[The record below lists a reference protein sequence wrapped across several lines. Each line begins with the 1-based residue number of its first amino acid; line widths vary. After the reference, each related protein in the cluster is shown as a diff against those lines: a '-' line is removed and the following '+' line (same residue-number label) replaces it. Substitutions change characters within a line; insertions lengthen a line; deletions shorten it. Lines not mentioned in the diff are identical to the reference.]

1 MNNKYNMTLSQNIA
15 YAKRNLVDSIYN
27 SAKLEGLN
35 VTFPETY
42 TILEKAKMQNVD
54 ISAVSTI
61 LNLKHAWQFLLKN
74 IEEPITLDFIKDL
87 HYEIAKDEALAWGE
101 LRTGRVGIGGT
112 DYVPPIPEEGE
123 VKTKLL
129 AFEKINNATE
139 RAIERMLWMMK
150 AQLFWGGNKRTASL
164 IANKDLISHGKG
176 ILTIREKDILEFNTL
191 LSHYYSTDEKTDLIN
206 MIYKKAISG
215 VELREKDLPS
225 YRELKDQAT
234 ERMNLSKP
242 NQFLKLDDLE
252 R

>member
-1 MNNKYNMTLSQNIA
+1 MNDKFNMTLSQNIA

-54 ISAVSTI
+54 IAAVSTI

-74 IEEPITLDFIKDL
+74 IEEPITLDFIQDL

-123 VKTKLL
+123 TKRKLL
-129 AFEKINNATE
+129 AFEEINNTTE

-150 AQLFWGGNKRTASL
+150 AQLFWDGNKRTASL

-176 ILTIREKDILEFNTL
+176 ILTIRENDILEFNTL
-191 LSHYYSTDEKTDLIN
+191 LSHYYSTDEKAALKK
-206 MIYKKAISG
+206 MIYEKAITG
-215 VELREKDLPS
+215 VELNAKE
-225 YRELKDQAT
+225 
-234 ERMNLSKP
+234 
-242 NQFLKLDDLE
+242 
-252 R
+252 

>member
-1 MNNKYNMTLSQNIA
+1 MNDKFNMTLSQNIA

-54 ISAVSTI
+54 IAAVSTI

-112 DYVPPIPEEGE
+112 DYIPPIPEEGE

-150 AQLFWGGNKRTASL
+150 AQLFWDGNKRTASL
-164 IANKDLISHGKG
+164 IANKDLISYGKG

-191 LSHYYSTDEKTDLIN
+191 LSHYYSTDEKTDLVK
-206 MIYKKAISG
+206 MIYKKGISG
-215 VELREKDLPS
+215 V
-225 YRELKDQAT
+225 ELKDQAT
-234 ERMNLSKP
+234 KRMNLSKP
-242 NQFLKLDDLE
+242 DSSLKHSDLE

>member
-27 SAKLEGLN
+27 SARLEGLN

-54 ISAVSTI
+54 ISTVSTI

-112 DYVPPIPEEGE
+112 DYVPPIPEENE
-123 VKTKLL
+123 TKIKLSS
-129 AFEKINNATE
+129 FEQIDNTTE

-150 AQLFWGGNKRTASL
+150 AQLFWDGNKRTASL
-164 IANKDLISHGKG
+164 IANKDLISHGNG
-176 ILTIREKDILEFNTL
+176 ILTISEKDILEFNTL
-191 LSHYYSTDEKTDLIN
+191 LSDFYSTDQKGKLKE
-206 MIYKKAISG
+206 MIYDKGISG
-215 VELREKDLPS
+215 VELKEKQLPS
-225 YRELKDQAT
+225 YDKMKKRAQGKLQASKDEDTREQ
-234 ERMNLSKP
+234 N
-242 NQFLKLDDLE
+242 NLE

>member
-1 MNNKYNMTLSQNIA
+1 MNDKFNMSLSQNIA

-54 ISAVSTI
+54 ISTVSTI

-112 DYVPPIPEEGE
+112 DYVPPVPEEGE
-123 VKTKLL
+123 IKTKLL
-129 AFEKINNATE
+129 AFEQINNVTE

-150 AQLFWGGNKRTASL
+150 AQLFWDGNKRTASL

-176 ILTIREKDILEFNTL
+176 ILTIREKDILEFNIL

>member
-1 MNNKYNMTLSQNIA
+1 MNDKFNMTLSQNIA

-112 DYVPPIPEEGE
+112 DYIPPIPEEGE

-150 AQLFWGGNKRTASL
+150 AQLFWDGNKRTASL
-164 IANKDLISHGKG
+164 IANKDLINHGKG

-206 MIYKKAISG
+206 MIYKKGISG
-215 VELREKDLPS
+215 V
-225 YRELKDQAT
+225 ELKDQAT
-234 ERMNLSKP
+234 KRMNLSKP
-242 NQFLKLDDLE
+242 DPSLKHDDLE
-252 R
+252 K

>member
-1 MNNKYNMTLSQNIA
+1 MNDKFNMTLSQNIA

-54 ISAVSTI
+54 IAAVSTI

-74 IEEPITLDFIKDL
+74 IEEPITLDFIQDL

-112 DYVPPIPEEGE
+112 DYIPPIPEEGE

-150 AQLFWGGNKRTASL
+150 AQLFWDGNKRTASL

-191 LSHYYSTDEKTDLIN
+191 LSHYYSTDEKTDLVK
-206 MIYKKAISG
+206 MIYKKGISG
-215 VELREKDLPS
+215 V
-225 YRELKDQAT
+225 ELKDQAT
-234 ERMNLSKP
+234 KRMNLSKP
-242 NQFLKLDDLE
+242 DSSLKHSDLE

>member
-1 MNNKYNMTLSQNIA
+1 MTLSQNIA

-150 AQLFWGGNKRTASL
+150 AQLFWDGNKRTASL

-242 NQFLKLDDLE
+242 NQSLKLDDLE

>member
-1 MNNKYNMTLSQNIA
+1 MTLSQNIA

-74 IEEPITLDFIKDL
+74 IEEPITLDFIQDL

-112 DYVPPIPEEGE
+112 DYIPPIPEEGE

-150 AQLFWGGNKRTASL
+150 AQLFWDGNKRTASL

>member
-1 MNNKYNMTLSQNIA
+1 MNDKFNMTLSQNIA

-101 LRTGRVGIGGT
+101 LRTGRVDIGGT

-150 AQLFWGGNKRTASL
+150 AQLFWDGNKRTASL

-191 LSHYYSTDEKTDLIN
+191 LSHYYSTDEKTDLVK
-206 MIYKKAISG
+206 MIYKKGISG
-215 VELREKDLPS
+215 V
-225 YRELKDQAT
+225 ELKDQAT
-234 ERMNLSKP
+234 KRMNLSKP
-242 NQFLKLDDLE
+242 DSSLKHSDLE

>member
-1 MNNKYNMTLSQNIA
+1 MNDKFNMTLSQNIA

-150 AQLFWGGNKRTASL
+150 AQLFWDGNKRTASL

>member
-112 DYVPPIPEEGE
+112 DYIPPIPEEGE

-150 AQLFWGGNKRTASL
+150 AQLFWDGNKRTASL

-191 LSHYYSTDEKTDLIN
+191 LSHYYSTDEKTDLVK
-206 MIYKKAISG
+206 MIYKKGISG
-215 VELREKDLPS
+215 VELE
-225 YRELKDQAT
+225 DQAT
-234 ERMNLSKP
+234 KRMNLSKP
-242 NQFLKLDDLE
+242 DSSLKHSDLE

>member
-1 MNNKYNMTLSQNIA
+1 MNDKFNMTLSQNIA

-54 ISAVSTI
+54 IAAVSTI

-112 DYVPPIPEEGE
+112 DYIPPIPEEGE

-150 AQLFWGGNKRTASL
+150 AQLFWDGNKRTASL

-191 LSHYYSTDEKTDLIN
+191 LSHYYSTDEKTDLVK
-206 MIYKKAISG
+206 MIYKKGISG
-215 VELREKDLPS
+215 V
-225 YRELKDQAT
+225 ELKDQAT
-234 ERMNLSKP
+234 KRMNLSKP
-242 NQFLKLDDLE
+242 DSSLKHSDLE

>member
-1 MNNKYNMTLSQNIA
+1 MNDKFNMTLSQNIA

-54 ISAVSTI
+54 IAAVSTI

-74 IEEPITLDFIKDL
+74 IDEPITLDFIENL

-112 DYVPPIPEEGE
+112 DYVPPIPEESE

-129 AFEKINNATE
+129 AFEKINNTTE

-150 AQLFWGGNKRTASL
+150 AQLFWDGNKRTASL

-176 ILTIREKDILEFNTL
+176 ILTITENDILEFNTL
-191 LSHYYSTDEKTDLIN
+191 LSHYYSTDKKTDLIN
-206 MIYKKAISG
+206 MIYRKGISG
-215 VELREKDLPS
+215 VELKEKELPS
-225 YRELKDQAT
+225 YTELKDQAAK
-234 ERMNLSKP
+234 RMNLSKP
-242 NQFLKLDDLE
+242 NPSLKHDDLE

>member
-1 MNNKYNMTLSQNIA
+1 MTLSQNIA

-74 IEEPITLDFIKDL
+74 IEEPITLDLIKDL

-129 AFEKINNATE
+129 AF
-139 RAIERMLWMMK
+139 
-150 AQLFWGGNKRTASL
+150 
-164 IANKDLISHGKG
+164 
-176 ILTIREKDILEFNTL
+176 
-191 LSHYYSTDEKTDLIN
+191 
-206 MIYKKAISG
+206 
-215 VELREKDLPS
+215 
-225 YRELKDQAT
+225 
-234 ERMNLSKP
+234 
-242 NQFLKLDDLE
+242 
-252 R
+252 

>member
-1 MNNKYNMTLSQNIA
+1 MTLSQNIA

-150 AQLFWGGNKRTASL
+150 AQLFWDGNKRTASL
-164 IANKDLISHGKG
+164 IDNKDLISHGKG

>member
-1 MNNKYNMTLSQNIA
+1 MNDKFNMTLSQNIA

-74 IEEPITLDFIKDL
+74 IEESITLDFIKDL

-112 DYVPPIPEEGE
+112 DYIPPIPEEGE

-150 AQLFWGGNKRTASL
+150 AQLFWDGNKRTASL
-164 IANKDLISHGKG
+164 IANKDLINHGKG

-206 MIYKKAISG
+206 MIYKKGISG
-215 VELREKDLPS
+215 V
-225 YRELKDQAT
+225 ELKDQAT
-234 ERMNLSKP
+234 KRMNLSKP
-242 NQFLKLDDLE
+242 DPSLKHDDLE
-252 R
+252 K